1 MFLVN
6 NNIFLMKDYSEDD
19 FARLAKITEQGESKT
34 IVISREI
41 ALNAAVIDKICRYF
55 KGGDIRVSIPIA
67 NTTSS
72 TIFNEQE
79 SMVLQSNFAKLKEN
93 HFSALFVEG
102 NDVNSYTG
110 YTLEETV
117 VASRKI
123 SEWAN
128 SINSATVYGR
138 PLSPLEKFL
147 FAYNLVTEFSY
158 SQGSEDNVDSRM
170 DSRNLVKILTGD
182 KIVCVGYASML
193 AELCKQINIPCL
205 VQFAID
211 STGES
216 FAASAVNHANCKVY
230 IEDPYYGYYGMINAD
245 PSKDAMQDQFGQ
257 TICHA
262 AIIDRDMDAIFGGK
276 LRLAGEHWFYPEAIN
291 AFMNQIC
298 GNTDES
304 VIDQINMQS
313 LYAEIEKILISVFT
327 SNYSIMEDFRNHG
340 KETRLDFDELEK
352 TYFSSIYDELYRVAL
367 NPHNKYTA
375 RRLEKLLVKT
385 YERSA
390 LEIDDLFAEIIDY
403 GNRYLPEGEMLEEFI
418 SAIDET
424 NANRNYIEMKEF
436 SSQSE
441 NIDPKILFEAMCSVL
456 YARGSTDEMAIKK
469 TSLIFENSTRL
480 ARAKWS
486 FEKKSENYFQDE
498 AAKLRKVAPK
508 REEPKQ
514 EKKEERLAMIAD

>member
-138 PLSPLEKFL
+138 PLSPIEKFL

-170 DSRNLVKILTGD
+170 DSRNLVKILTH
-182 KIVCVGYASML
+182 
-193 AELCKQINIPCL
+193 
-205 VQFAID
+205 
-211 STGES
+211 S
-216 FAASAVNHANCKVY
+216 F
-230 IEDPYYGYYGMINAD
+230 
-245 PSKDAMQDQFGQ
+245 F
-257 TICHA
+257 
-262 AIIDRDMDAIFGGK
+262 
-276 LRLAGEHWFYPEAIN
+276 
-291 AFMNQIC
+291 
-298 GNTDES
+298 
-304 VIDQINMQS
+304 
-313 LYAEIEKILISVFT
+313 
-327 SNYSIMEDFRNHG
+327 
-340 KETRLDFDELEK
+340 
-352 TYFSSIYDELYRVAL
+352 
-367 NPHNKYTA
+367 
-375 RRLEKLLVKT
+375 
-385 YERSA
+385 
-390 LEIDDLFAEIIDY
+390 
-403 GNRYLPEGEMLEEFI
+403 
-418 SAIDET
+418 
-424 NANRNYIEMKEF
+424 
-436 SSQSE
+436 
-441 NIDPKILFEAMCSVL
+441 
-456 YARGSTDEMAIKK
+456 
-469 TSLIFENSTRL
+469 
-480 ARAKWS
+480 
-486 FEKKSENYFQDE
+486 
-498 AAKLRKVAPK
+498 
-508 REEPKQ
+508 
-514 EKKEERLAMIAD
+514 